1 MFKTERRRE
10 PDRSAACTHEDQMPG
25 RSAVYAR
32 SLDMKDGCWTRLRTG
47 RKRED
52 LTPPCMHGART
63 HAALYAHARTGHAS
77 TYKQARRPWPCIY
90 MQKLKSIDFHLFVAM
105 WPTLTVL
112 SSCASRSLT
121 PRLFSGATHAAS
133 RYTYD
138 GCV

>member
-63 HAALYAHARTGHAS
+63 HAALYAHARTAVQAMHLRTSKQGGRGHAS
-77 TYKQARRPWPCIY
+77 TCRN
-90 MQKLKSIDFHLFVAM
+90 
-105 WPTLTVL
+105 
-112 SSCASRSLT
+112 
-121 PRLFSGATHAAS
+121 
-133 RYTYD
+133 
-138 GCV
+138 